1 MSLISEST
9 LPSTESETNM
19 TGVGFTTAF
28 YCFTMW
34 KKTCHECQYSA
45 ALPLFV
51 SYSIEFLPDIR
62 TFHTGYKNMPDIKNH
77 LQKTVLIYY
86 CIFYAGYKN
95 MFVYTISTVL
105 TTY

>member
-1 MSLISEST
+1 MPDIRT
-9 LPSTESETNM
+9 PVIRTITRFTES
-19 TGVGFTTAF
+19 
-28 YCFTMW
+28 
-34 KKTCHECQYSA
+34 
-45 ALPLFV
+45 FV

-62 TFHTGYKNMPDIKNH
+62 TFHAGYKNH

-105 TTY
+105 TTYQWRTQGGGQGGHGPPEIFLIVGLIRLPINNI